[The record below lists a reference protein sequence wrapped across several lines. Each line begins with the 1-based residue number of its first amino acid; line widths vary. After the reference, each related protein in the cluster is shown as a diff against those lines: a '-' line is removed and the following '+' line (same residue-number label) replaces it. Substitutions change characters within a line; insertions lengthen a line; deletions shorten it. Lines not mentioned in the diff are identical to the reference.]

1 MALTPYEV
9 NNLLEELL
17 RLQDSPYAYNNLIAR
32 LLNDL
37 LAASQAQA
45 IVYDGGVPYTLDPTR
60 NKFLSLAR
68 PLYTSGAH
76 GFGVTNR
83 YLQMPGDVTTM
94 GAAGVLIPRDAT
106 ITAIAAKSR
115 TTGGWLFEV
124 RRNGVNMTVASQA
137 VSAGQGSSPNLNI
150 DLDAGDWLQFYV
162 NGTNVGFPVATVE
175 LAWRKP

>member
-1 MALTPYEV
+1 MALTPFEV

-32 LLNDL
+32 ILNDL
-37 LAASQAQA
+37 LAFTQTQA
-45 IVYDGGVPYTLDPTR
+45 IVYDGGVPYTLDPNR

-68 PLYTSGAH
+68 PLFISGYQ
-76 GFGVTNR
+76 GLGVTNR
-83 YLQMPGDVTTM
+83 YLQVPGDVATM
-94 GAAGVLIPRDAT
+94 GQQGVLLPRPAT

-124 RRNGVNMTVASQA
+124 RRNGANITVASQA
-137 VSAGQGSSPNLNI
+137 VSAGVGSSPNLNI
-150 DLDAGDWLQFYV
+150 DLDAGDWLQFYA
-162 NGTNVGFPVATVE
+162 NGTNIGFPVVSVE